1 MDGMSPGKALKKQ
14 SKMMKLYPVRRR
26 SAEWDEVVSNLQ
38 SPRTVTRIERV
49 QNSRLYRAYYRHCK
63 ELALRKGVSVQQL
76 SVWHGTRQTAPD
88 TIWKGSGFDV
98 RFANVGGCIWF
109 ALQNSYSMAGY
120 QYTGGGVGNQV
131 FLAFVACGDQE
142 AVKFIRGGQILNV
155 YKNET
160 MYPGYIVT
168 YQ

>member
-1 MDGMSPGKALKKQ
+1 M
-14 SKMMKLYPVRRR
+14 
-26 SAEWDEVVSNLQ
+26 
-38 SPRTVTRIERV
+38 
-49 QNSRLYRAYYRHCK
+49 
-63 ELALRKGVSVQQL
+63 
-76 SVWHGTRQTAPD
+76 WHGTRQTAPQ

-109 ALQNSYSMAGY
+109 ALQNNYSMSGY
-120 QYTGGGVGNQV
+120 QYTGDAAGNQV

-155 YKNET
+155 YKNEAT
-160 MYPGYIVT
+160 YPAYIVT